1 MQTNQRVP
9 RLVLRGS
16 LPPLQQLTAANPS
29 QLPGFELT
37 FLHDGHDFKCFMR
50 GRNTEAAAAEAR
62 IALADQCPDFDPI
75 EARLVRAV
83 QTQ

>member
-1 MQTNQRVP
+1 MQTNQRAP

-16 LPPLQQLTAANPS
+16 LPPLQRLTPANSQL
-29 QLPGFELT
+29 LPGFELT
-37 FLHDGHDFKCFMR
+37 FIHDGHDFKCFMR

-62 IALADQCPDFDPI
+62 IALADKFHDFDPV
-75 EARLVRAV
+75 EARLVSAV